1 MVDLAPFIVISS
13 SGKVRSGLF
22 CSLVDLFSILTT
34 IEIIFLHVYREL
46 GVVCNKHHGMVTVSA
61 CLSNVE
67 TWFTRVGIVSTF
79 FLREPEVFM

>member
-34 IEIIFLHVYREL
+34 IEIIILHVY
-46 GVVCNKHHGMVTVSA
+46 
-61 CLSNVE
+61 
-67 TWFTRVGIVSTF
+67 
-79 FLREPEVFM
+79 